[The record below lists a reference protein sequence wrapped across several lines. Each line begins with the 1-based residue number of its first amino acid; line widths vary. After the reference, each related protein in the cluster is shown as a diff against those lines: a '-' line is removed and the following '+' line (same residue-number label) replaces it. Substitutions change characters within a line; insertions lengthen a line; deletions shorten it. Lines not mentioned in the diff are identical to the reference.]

1 MPRKKVRRMVDGRLV
16 IYDLSRWRLLREFR
30 EKALQILVSLSKFGL
45 EAVVYGSIARGDV
58 NRDSDIDVALL
69 YPVPPYIIETALD
82 SAGFTVM
89 QREIAQA
96 TPIHALKGH
105 LYLDEKTVITIP
117 LTHLNRLEREFY
129 SFGGELDEKGLR
141 ENRRVAGVDKRLM
154 LIYPVKRGH
163 VESSIIG
170 REEEVASLLN
180 VSLDIVMEREKVLL
194 RRDEKGRTGVF
205 IRKVLGANESFE
217 NALKKLA
224 NSNYMV
230 RKRLRK
236 EGIL

>member
-1 MPRKKVRRMVDGRLV
+1 MVDGRLV
-16 IYDLSRWRLLREFR
+16 IYDSSRWRLLRELR

-69 YPVPPYIIETALD
+69 YPVPPCIIETALD

-117 LTHLNRLEREFY
+117 LTPLNRLEREFY
-129 SFGGELDEKGLR
+129 RFGGELDEKGLR

-154 LIYPVKRGH
+154 LIYPIERGH

-205 IRKVLGANESFE
+205 IRKVLGADESFE